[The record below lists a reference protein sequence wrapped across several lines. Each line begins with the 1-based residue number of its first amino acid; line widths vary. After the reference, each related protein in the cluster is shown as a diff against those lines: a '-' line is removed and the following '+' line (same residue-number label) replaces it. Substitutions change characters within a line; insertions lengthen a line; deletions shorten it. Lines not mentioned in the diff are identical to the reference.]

1 MQMPDATLLI
11 TLLAL
16 PFVGSVVAALLPVN
30 ARNAEAWLAGSI
42 ALAAL
47 FVVSACF
54 QSISVGTVL
63 QSRHA
68 WLPQFGLDF
77 RLRMD
82 GFAWLFA
89 FLVTGIGFLVVLYAR
104 YYMSPRDPVPR
115 FFSFL
120 LAFMGSMLGVVL
132 SGNL

>member
-1 MQMPDATLLI
+1 MSDATLLI

-16 PFVGSVVAALLPVN
+16 PFIGSVAAAFLPVN
-30 ARNAEAWLAGSI
+30 ARNAGAWLSAI
-42 ALAAL
+42 TALSTV
-47 FVVSACF
+47 FVVAACF

-63 QSRHA
+63 QSRFD
-68 WLPQFGLDF
+68 WLPQFGLYF
-77 RLRMD
+77 SLRMD

-89 FLVTGIGFLVVLYAR
+89 FLVVGIGLLVVRYAH
-104 YYMSPRDPVPR
+104 YYMSSKDPVPR

-132 SGNL
+132 SGNLI